1 MIIFITGTDTGVGK
15 TFITAL
21 LAKALADHG
30 IDVKVQKWI
39 STGNMK
45 FSEDC
50 VFIYGLLGDKSAKT
64 AQDLRDKSASGSDT
78 APYCLPFPS
87 SPHLASEQAGVII
100 KTEVIQDALLRLES
114 SCEILIVE
122 GIGGVLVPLSREM
135 LLADLVADFK
145 LPTLVVAR
153 SGLGTLNH
161 TLLTLEAMRHRK
173 IQIAGVLLNSQGGED
188 SSIVRDNQRTIAEI
202 GQVEVF
208 GVLPR
213 VKNPLDALSS
223 ITPMTY
229 RILSVLKDFKH
240 TAEICLQDNY

>member
-1 MIIFITGTDTGVGK
+1 MILFVTGTDTGVGK

-30 IDVKVQKWI
+30 IDVKVQKWV
-39 STGNMK
+39 STGNSDL
-45 FSEDC
+45 SEDC
-50 VFIYGLLGDKSAKT
+50 VFIYELLGNKSDET
-64 AQDLRDKSASGSDT
+64 VHGLQDTSASGSDT
-78 APYCLPFPS
+78 APYCLPFPA

-100 KTEVIQDALLRLES
+100 ETEVIRDALFRLES

-122 GIGGVLVPLSREM
+122 GVGGILVPLSRAM
-135 LLADLVADFK
+135 LLADLVADLK

-161 TLLTLEAMRHRK
+161 TLLTLEAMRHRD
-173 IQIAGVLLNSQGGED
+173 IQIVGVLLNSQGGED

-213 VKNPLDALSS
+213 VKSPLDAISS
-223 ITPMTY
+223 IAPMAD
-229 RILSVLKDFKH
+229 RILSVLKDLEH
-240 TAEICLQDNY
+240 TTETCLEE

>member
-1 MIIFITGTDTGVGK
+1 MIIFIAGTDTGVGK
-15 TFITAL
+15 TFISAL

-30 IDVKVQKWI
+30 FDVKVQKWV

-50 VFIYGLLGDKSAKT
+50 VSIYGLLGDKSAIT
-64 AQDLRDKSASGSDT
+64 AKALQDKSASGSDT
-78 APYCLPFPS
+78 APYCLPFS
-87 SPHLASEQAGVII
+87 ASPHLASEQAGVII

-122 GIGGVLVPLSREM
+122 GIGGVLVPLSREI

-173 IQIAGVLLNSQGGED
+173 IRIAGVLLNSQGGED
-188 SSIVRDNQRTIAEI
+188 PSIVRDNQRTITEI

-213 VKNPLDALSS
+213 VKNRLDALPL
-223 ITPMTY
+223 IKPMAY
-229 RILSVLKDFKH
+229 SILSVLKDFKR
-240 TAEICLQDNY
+240 TAET